1 MVSRGWPAITVHTPP
16 NPPLKKYLIGL
27 TVSDMIIVYKTESL
41 NKSIDE
47 KTVLKNSLIKLRV
60 KVQQQLA
67 LDVGSKS

>member
-60 KVQQQLA
+60 KVQQQLT